1 MKIHINIFV
10 FLLLLF
16 FMSCANARDNSML
29 EYFNRFVVTFSSG
42 SVSKD
47 DYISLV
53 DYKIIPDMHSNYD
66 VSPPEQYQGLNKRK
80 DIFLNDINI
89 LFNGGDSRFFF
100 LSFVKDKILSAS
112 GEDQNNPMVYIKK
125 NTTYSFKIMKNQE
138 TNIVIFE
145 NILAM
150 IPGSENSSEFSCFYD
165 FKKVFD
171 DSIKLTDVNC
181 AG

>member
-1 MKIHINIFV
+1 
-10 FLLLLF
+10 
-16 FMSCANARDNSML
+16 MSCANARDNSMP
-29 EYFNRFVVTFSSG
+29 EYFNRFVITFSSS

-47 DYISLV
+47 DYTSLV

-66 VSPPEQYQGLNKRK
+66 VSPPEQYQGLNNGK
-80 DIFLNDINI
+80 DVFLKDINI
-89 LFNGGDSRFFF
+89 LFNGSDSRLFF
-100 LSFVKDKILSAS
+100 LSFVKDKMLSIS
-112 GEDQNNPMVYIKK
+112 QKEQDKSMVYTKK
-125 NTTYSFKIMKNQE
+125 NTTHSFKIIKNQA
-138 TNIVIFE
+138 TNVIIFE
-145 NILAM
+145 NILAI

>member
-1 MKIHINIFV
+1 MKIHINTFV

-66 VSPPEQYQGLNKRK
+66 VS
-80 DIFLNDINI
+80 
-89 LFNGGDSRFFF
+89 
-100 LSFVKDKILSAS
+100 
-112 GEDQNNPMVYIKK
+112 
-125 NTTYSFKIMKNQE
+125 
-138 TNIVIFE
+138 
-145 NILAM
+145 
-150 IPGSENSSEFSCFYD
+150 
-165 FKKVFD
+165 
-171 DSIKLTDVNC
+171 
-181 AG
+181 